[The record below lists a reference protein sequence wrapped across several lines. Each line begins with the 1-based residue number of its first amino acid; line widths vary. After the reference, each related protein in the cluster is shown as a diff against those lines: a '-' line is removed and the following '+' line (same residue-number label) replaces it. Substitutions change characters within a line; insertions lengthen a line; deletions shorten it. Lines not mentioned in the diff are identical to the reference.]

1 MKKGIIIIFSVSIFI
16 AALVFFHSLFGY
28 QERQEQFPP
37 EKHEVEVRLILV
49 DVIVTKDG
57 EFVKDLT
64 QEDFELYEDGKKV
77 PINSF
82 ELVSFEERELKI
94 PEEEPEKE
102 LSAVRTKKLA
112 VMFDAVNSWKREVK
126 IESENI
132 LDQLFSLIKLGHE
145 VMILQLDRRRGLEI
159 LQPFTTRENLIRKAV
174 EKASGTIWKLGY
186 DIATPLDETVE
197 DFAPSRGTGER
208 EDDSLILNPEY
219 YKSMTRLEYLY
230 LEQQKFEKTIG
241 GILASCNMLRNL
253 PGRKSILLI
262 SAGIPDLA
270 PADNLPKIRSGIAG
284 EEVER
289 IRDDKLYGT
298 IQNMRVFDPFNIL
311 KGKTFR
317 DGEEVI
323 KEVIRYANA
332 QNVSLYSLDSDIYV
346 KNIYSG
352 TTAEYYQQYQAEHL
366 RTREQDKIRKV
377 QNLAWLSEDT
387 GAESLRGAKKFDQFR
402 QVMSADLT
410 YYYQLSFYPQRPEAD
425 DKYHKLKVKVNRKG
439 VEERFRKGY
448 TDYSLEEFNKMLLI
462 TAFYNPS
469 VFDQLPFK
477 AEYIPLITKDG
488 KYEPWMNIALP
499 ARDIFIERFI
509 EYAPKV
515 FDLHIWINDKRS
527 GEKSFSGD
535 IKLPFNINPSFMD
548 FVKKVDYLTFHF
560 KGPELSFK
568 HNEYKAVFAL
578 VDPQTNE
585 IGAWESSLD
594 IPDFKKSKDV
604 AVVNCVLG
612 DLTQNPKRA
621 RKSFALSK
629 QDGGLEYGQI
639 KFYPKVTNQF
649 FKQEKASVFTQI
661 YLPQGKEKVQ
671 PEFMIKGEDESI
683 RSVPGELIAESW
695 DKKSKIWSV
704 IFSLD
709 LDPAALGEN
718 SLRIEIAGLGEKIV
732 SSREMQLTILY

>member
-1 MKKGIIIIFSVSIFI
+1 MKKRIALIFS
-16 AALVFFHSLFGY
+16 AALIFFFSLFGF
-28 QERQEQFPP
+28 QEQQEQFPP
-37 EKHEVEVRLILV
+37 ERHEVEVRLILV

-64 QEDFELYEDGKKV
+64 QGDFELYEDGKKV

-94 PEEEPEKE
+94 LEEDPEKKGPV
-102 LSAVRTKKLA
+102 LPKKKLA
-112 VMFDAVNSWKREVK
+112 VIFDAINSWKREVK
-126 IESENI
+126 IESDKI
-132 LDQLFSLIKLGHE
+132 VDQLFSLIKLGHE

-159 LQPFTTRENLIRKAV
+159 IQPFTTREDFIRKAV

-186 DIATPLDETVE
+186 DIAEPIDETVA
-197 DFAPSRGTGER
+197 DFAPSRTTEVAP
-208 EDDSLILNPEY
+208 EDSQLVTNPEY
-219 YKSMTRLEYLY
+219 YKNMTRLEYMY

-262 SAGIPDLA
+262 SAGIPDLSPGDMLA
-270 PADNLPKIRSGIAG
+270 KIRSGIAG

-289 IRDDKLYGT
+289 VRDDKLYST

-311 KGKTFR
+311 QNKTFR

-332 QNVSLYSLDSDIYV
+332 QNVSIYSLDSDIYV

-377 QNLAWLSEDT
+377 QNLSWISEDT

-402 QVMSADLT
+402 QVMSTDLT

-425 DKYHKLKVKVNRKG
+425 DKYHKLKVNVKRKDVNA
-439 VEERFRKGY
+439 RFRKGY

-469 VFDQLPFK
+469 VFKQLPFK
-477 AEYIPLITKDG
+477 AVYVPFITESG

-509 EYAPKV
+509 EYAPKI
-515 FDLHIWINDKRS
+515 FNLHIWISDKRS

-560 KGPELSFK
+560 KGPELPFK
-568 HNEYKAVFAL
+568 HNEYKAVLAL

-585 IGAWESSLD
+585 IGAWESSLLLPD
-594 IPDFKKSKDV
+594 INKSTEA
-604 AVVNCVLG
+604 AVVNCILG
-612 DLTQNPKRA
+612 DLTQNPKMA
-621 RKSFALSK
+621 KKSFALSK
-629 QDGGLEYGQI
+629 EDGGLEYGQI

-649 FKQEKASVFTQI
+649 FKQEKASVFAQI
-661 YLPQGKEKVQ
+661 FLPQGKEKIQ
-671 PEFMIKGEDESI
+671 PEFIIRGEDKSI
-683 RSVPGELIAESW
+683 RYVPGELVAESW
-695 DKKSKIWSV
+695 DKKSKIWDA

-709 LDPAALGEN
+709 FSQAALGEN
-718 SLRIEIAGLGEKIV
+718 SFTIEMAGTGEKAV
-732 SSREMQLTILY
+732 SSREIQLTILY

>member
-1 MKKGIIIIFSVSIFI
+1 MKKRIALIFSAALILFLSIFG
-16 AALVFFHSLFGY
+16 F
-28 QERQEQFPP
+28 QEQQEQFPP

-57 EFVKDLT
+57 EFVKNLA
-64 QEDFELYEDGKKV
+64 QGDFELYEDGKKV

-94 PEEEPEKE
+94 LEEDPEKKGPV
-102 LSAVRTKKLA
+102 LPRKKLT
-112 VMFDAVNSWKREVK
+112 VIFDAINSWKREVK
-126 IESENI
+126 IESETI
-132 LDQLFSLIKLGHE
+132 IDQLFSIIKLGHE

-159 LQPFTTRENLIRKAV
+159 IQPFTTSEVFIRKAV

-186 DIATPLDETVE
+186 DIAEPIDETIKDFTE
-197 DFAPSRGTGER
+197 DFTPHQTAGGR
-208 EDDSLILNPEY
+208 EDDRLVTNPEY
-219 YKSMTRLEYLY
+219 YKNMTRLEYMY

-270 PADNLPKIRSGIAG
+270 PGDMLAKIRSGIAG

-289 IRDDKLYGT
+289 IRDDKLYAT

-317 DGEEVI
+317 DGEEVL

-332 QNVSLYSLDSDIYV
+332 QNVSIYSLDSDIYV

-352 TTAEYYQQYQAEHL
+352 STAEYYQQYQAEHL

-377 QNLAWLSEDT
+377 QNLSWISKDT

-402 QVMSADLT
+402 QVMSRDLT

-425 DKYHKLKVKVNRKG
+425 DKYHKLKVKLKRKG
-439 VEERFRKGY
+439 VKTRFRKGY

-469 VFDQLPFK
+469 VFKQLPFK
-477 AEYIPLITKDG
+477 AEYIPLITKSG
-488 KYEPWMNIALP
+488 KYEPWMNLALP
-499 ARDIFIERFI
+499 AKDIFIERFI
-509 EYAPKV
+509 EYAPKI
-515 FDLHIWINDKRS
+515 FNLHVWISDKRS

-560 KGPELSFK
+560 KGPELPFK
-568 HNEYKAVFAL
+568 HNEYKAILAL

-585 IGAWESSLD
+585 IGAWESSLFLPD
-594 IPDFKKSKDV
+594 IKKSKEA

-612 DLTQNPKRA
+612 DLTQNPKMA
-621 RKSFALSK
+621 KKSFALSK

-661 YLPQGKEKVQ
+661 FLPQGKGKIQ
-671 PEFMIKGEDESI
+671 PEFIIRGKDKSI
-683 RSVPGELIAESW
+683 RYVPGELVAESW
-695 DKKSKIWSV
+695 YKKSKIWNA

-709 LDPAALGEN
+709 FNQAALGEN
-718 SLRIEIAGLGEKIV
+718 SFTIEMAGSEGEVV
-732 SSREMQLTILY
+732 SSREIQLTILY

>member
-1 MKKGIIIIFSVSIFI
+1 MKKRIASIFS
-16 AALVFFHSLFGY
+16 AALIFFFSLFGF
-28 QERQEQFPP
+28 QEQQEQFPP
-37 EKHEVEVRLILV
+37 ERHEVEVRLILV

-64 QEDFELYEDGKKV
+64 QGDFDLYEDGKKV
-77 PINSF
+77 AINSF

-94 PEEEPEKE
+94 LEEDPEKKGPV
-102 LSAVRTKKLA
+102 LPKKKLA
-112 VMFDAVNSWKREVK
+112 VIFDAINSWNREVK
-126 IESENI
+126 IERETI
-132 LDQLFSLIKLGHE
+132 VDQLFSLIKLGHE

-159 LQPFTTRENLIRKAV
+159 IQPFTTREDFIRKAV

-186 DIATPLDETVE
+186 DIAEPIDETVA
-197 DFAPSRGTGER
+197 DFAPSRTTEVAP
-208 EDDSLILNPEY
+208 EDSQLVTNPEY
-219 YKSMTRLEYLY
+219 YKNMTRLEYMY

-262 SAGIPDLA
+262 SAGIPDLS
-270 PADNLPKIRSGIAG
+270 PGDMLPKIRSGTAG

-289 IRDDKLYGT
+289 VRDDKLYST

-311 KGKTFR
+311 NTKTFR

-323 KEVIRYANA
+323 NEVIRYANA

-377 QNLAWLSEDT
+377 QNLSWISEDT
-387 GAESLRGAKKFDQFR
+387 GAESLRGAQKFDQFR
-402 QVMSADLT
+402 QVMSTDLT

-425 DKYHKLKVKVNRKG
+425 DKYHKLKVKVKRKS
-439 VEERFRKGY
+439 VKARFRNGY

-469 VFDQLPFK
+469 VFKQLPFK
-477 AEYIPLITKDG
+477 AVYVPFITESG

-509 EYAPKV
+509 EYAPKI
-515 FDLHIWINDKRS
+515 FNLHIWISDKRS

-560 KGPELSFK
+560 KGPELPFK
-568 HNEYKAVFAL
+568 HNEYKAVLAL

-585 IGAWESSLD
+585 IGAWESSLLLPD
-594 IPDFKKSKDV
+594 INKSKEA
-604 AVVNCVLG
+604 AVVNCILG
-612 DLTQNPKRA
+612 DLTQNPKMA
-621 RKSFALSK
+621 KKSFALSK

-649 FKQEKASVFTQI
+649 FKQEKASVFAQI
-661 YLPQGKEKVQ
+661 FLPQGKGKIQ
-671 PEFMIKGEDESI
+671 PEFIIRGEDKSI
-683 RSVPGELIAESW
+683 RYVPGELVAESW
-695 DKKSKIWSV
+695 DKKSKIWNA

-709 LDPAALGEN
+709 FNLAALGEN
-718 SLRIEIAGLGEKIV
+718 SFTIEMAGTGEKAV
-732 SSREMQLTILY
+732 SSREIQLTILY

>member
-1 MKKGIIIIFSVSIFI
+1 MKKRIALIIS
-16 AALVFFHSLFGY
+16 AALIFFFSLYGF
-28 QERQEQFPP
+28 QKQQEQFPP
-37 EKHEVEVRLILV
+37 ERHEVEVRLILV

-64 QEDFELYEDGKKV
+64 QGDFVLYEDGKKI

-94 PEEEPEKE
+94 LEEDPDKKGP
-102 LSAVRTKKLA
+102 VFPRKKLA
-112 VMFDAVNSWKREVK
+112 VIFDAINSWKREVK
-126 IESENI
+126 IEGDKI
-132 LDQLFSLIKLGHE
+132 VDQLFSIIKLGHE

-159 LQPFTTRENLIRKAV
+159 IQPFTTNENFIRKAV
-174 EKASGTIWKLGY
+174 EKASGAIWRLGY
-186 DIATPLDETVE
+186 DIDQPIDETLPA
-197 DFAPSRGTGER
+197 DFQPSSDAGVR
-208 EDDSLILNPEY
+208 EDDRLVTDSEY
-219 YKSMTRLEYLY
+219 YKNMTRLEYMY

-270 PADNLPKIRSGIAG
+270 PPDMLAKIRSGVAG
-284 EEVER
+284 EEIER
-289 IRDDKLYGT
+289 IRDDKLYST

-311 KGKTFR
+311 KNKTFR

-352 TTAEYYQQYQAEHL
+352 TTAEYYQKYQAEHL

-377 QNLAWLSEDT
+377 QNLSWISQDT

-402 QVMSADLT
+402 QVMSRDLT

-425 DKYHKLKVKVNRKG
+425 DKYHKLKVKLKRKG
-439 VEERFRKGY
+439 VKARFRKGY
-448 TDYSLEEFNKMLLI
+448 TDYSQEESNKMLLI

-469 VFDQLPFK
+469 VFKQLPFK
-477 AEYIPLITKDG
+477 AEYIPLITKSG

-509 EYAPKV
+509 EYAPKI
-515 FDLHIWINDKRS
+515 FNLHIWISDKRS
-527 GEKSFSGD
+527 GEKNFSGD

-560 KGPELSFK
+560 KGPELPFK
-568 HNEYKAVFAL
+568 HNEYKAVLAL

-585 IGAWESSLD
+585 IGAWESSLLLPD
-594 IPDFKKSKDV
+594 IKKSKEA

-612 DLTQNPKRA
+612 DLTQNPKMA
-621 RKSFALSK
+621 KKSFALSK

-661 YLPQGKEKVQ
+661 YLPQGKGKIQ
-671 PEFMIKGEDESI
+671 PEFIIRGEDKSV
-683 RSVPGELIAESW
+683 RYVPGELVVESW
-695 DKKSKIWSV
+695 NKKSKIWSA

-709 LDPAALGEN
+709 FNQAALGEN
-718 SLRIEIAGLGEKIV
+718 SFTIEMAGTGEKVV

>member
-1 MKKGIIIIFSVSIFI
+1 MKKRIASIFI
-16 AALVFFHSLFGY
+16 AALFFFLSLYGF
-28 QERQEQFPP
+28 QEQQKLFPP

-64 QEDFELYEDGKKV
+64 QGDFELYEDGKKV

-94 PEEEPEKE
+94 LEKDPEKKGPV
-102 LSAVRTKKLA
+102 LPKKKLA
-112 VMFDAVNSWKREVK
+112 VIFDAINSWKREIN
-126 IESENI
+126 IESETI
-132 LDQLFSLIKLGHE
+132 VDQLFSLIKLGHE

-159 LQPFTTRENLIRKAV
+159 LQPFTTSEDFIRKAV

-186 DIATPLDETVE
+186 DIAEPIDETVA
-197 DFAPSRGTGER
+197 DFTPSRTTEAER
-208 EDDSLILNPEY
+208 EDSQLIGDPEY
-219 YKSMTRLEYLY
+219 YKNMTRLEYMY

-241 GILASCNMLRNL
+241 GILASCNMLRDL

-262 SAGIPDLA
+262 SAGIPDLS
-270 PADNLPKIRSGIAG
+270 PGDMLPKIRSGIAG

-289 IRDDKLYGT
+289 VRDDKLYAT

-366 RTREQDKIRKV
+366 KTREQDKIRKV
-377 QNLAWLSEDT
+377 QNLSWISEDT

-402 QVMSADLT
+402 QVMSTDLT

-425 DKYHKLKVKVNRKG
+425 DKYHKLKVELKRKG
-439 VEERFRKGY
+439 VKARFRKGY

-469 VFDQLPFK
+469 VFKQLPFK
-477 AEYIPLITKDG
+477 AEYIPLITKAG

-509 EYAPKV
+509 EYAPKI
-515 FDLHIWINDKRS
+515 FNLHIWISDKRS
-527 GEKSFSGD
+527 GEKSFSGN
-535 IKLPFNINPSFMD
+535 IKLPFDINPSFMD

-560 KGPELSFK
+560 KGPELPFK
-568 HNEYKAVFAL
+568 HNEYKAVLAL

-585 IGAWESSLD
+585 IGAWESSLLLPD
-594 IPDFKKSKDV
+594 INKSKEA
-604 AVVNCVLG
+604 AVVNCILG
-612 DLTQNPKRA
+612 DLTQNSKPAK
-621 RKSFALSK
+621 KSFVLSK
-629 QDGGLEYGQI
+629 EDGGLEYGQI

-649 FKQEKASVFTQI
+649 FKQEKASVFAQI
-661 YLPQGKEKVQ
+661 YLPQGKGKIQ
-671 PEFMIKGEDESI
+671 PEFIIRGEDKSI
-683 RSVPGELIAESW
+683 RYVPGELVAESW
-695 DKKSKIWSV
+695 DKKSKIWNA

-709 LDPAALGEN
+709 FNQAALGEN
-718 SLRIEIAGLGEKIV
+718 IFTIEMAGTGEKAV
-732 SSREMQLTILY
+732 SSREIQLTILY

>member
-1 MKKGIIIIFSVSIFI
+1 MKKRIALIFS
-16 AALVFFHSLFGY
+16 AALIFFFSLFGF
-28 QERQEQFPP
+28 QEQQEQFPP
-37 EKHEVEVRLILV
+37 ERHEVEVRLILV

-64 QEDFELYEDGKKV
+64 QGDFDLYEDGKKV
-77 PINSF
+77 AINSF

-94 PEEEPEKE
+94 LEEDPEKKGPV
-102 LSAVRTKKLA
+102 LPKKKLA
-112 VMFDAVNSWKREVK
+112 VIFDAINSWKREVK
-126 IESENI
+126 IESDKI
-132 LDQLFSLIKLGHE
+132 VDQLFSLIKLGHE

-159 LQPFTTRENLIRKAV
+159 IQPFTTREDFIRKAV

-186 DIATPLDETVE
+186 DIAEPIDETVA
-197 DFAPSRGTGER
+197 DFAPSRTTEVAP
-208 EDDSLILNPEY
+208 EDSQLVTNPEY
-219 YKSMTRLEYLY
+219 YKNMTRLEYMY

-262 SAGIPDLA
+262 SAGIPDLS
-270 PADNLPKIRSGIAG
+270 PGDMLPKIRSGTAG

-289 IRDDKLYGT
+289 VRDDKLYST

-311 KGKTFR
+311 NTKTFR

-323 KEVIRYANA
+323 NEVIRYANA

-377 QNLAWLSEDT
+377 QNLSWISEDT
-387 GAESLRGAKKFDQFR
+387 GAESLRGAQKFDQFR
-402 QVMSADLT
+402 QVMSTDLT

-425 DKYHKLKVKVNRKG
+425 DKYHKLKVKVKRKS
-439 VEERFRKGY
+439 VKARFRNGY

-469 VFDQLPFK
+469 VFKQLPFK
-477 AEYIPLITKDG
+477 AVYVPFITESG

-509 EYAPKV
+509 EYAPKI
-515 FDLHIWINDKRS
+515 FNLHIWISDKRS

-560 KGPELSFK
+560 KGPELPFK
-568 HNEYKAVFAL
+568 HNEYKAVLAL

-585 IGAWESSLD
+585 IGAWESSLLLPD
-594 IPDFKKSKDV
+594 INKSTEA
-604 AVVNCVLG
+604 AVVNCILG
-612 DLTQNPKRA
+612 DLTQNPKPA
-621 RKSFALSK
+621 KKSFALSK
-629 QDGGLEYGQI
+629 EDGALEYGQI

-649 FKQEKASVFTQI
+649 FKQEKASVFAQI
-661 YLPQGKEKVQ
+661 FLPQGKEKIQ
-671 PEFMIKGEDESI
+671 PEFIIRGEDKSI
-683 RSVPGELIAESW
+683 RYVPGELVAESW
-695 DKKSKIWSV
+695 DKKSKIWDA

-709 LDPAALGEN
+709 FSQAALGEN
-718 SLRIEIAGLGEKIV
+718 SFTIEMAGTGEKAV
-732 SSREMQLTILY
+732 SSREIQLTILY

>member
-1 MKKGIIIIFSVSIFI
+1 MKKRIASIFS
-16 AALVFFHSLFGY
+16 AALIFFFSLHGF
-28 QERQEQFPP
+28 QKQQEQFPP
-37 EKHEVEVRLILV
+37 ERHEVEVRLILV

-64 QEDFELYEDGKKV
+64 QGDFDLYEDGKKV
-77 PINSF
+77 AINSF

-94 PEEEPEKE
+94 LEEDPEKKGPV
-102 LSAVRTKKLA
+102 LPKKKLA
-112 VMFDAVNSWKREVK
+112 VIFDAINSWKREVK
-126 IESENI
+126 IESDKI
-132 LDQLFSLIKLGHE
+132 VDQLFSLIKLGHE

-159 LQPFTTRENLIRKAV
+159 IQPFTTREDFIRKAV

-186 DIATPLDETVE
+186 DIAEPIDETVA
-197 DFAPSRGTGER
+197 DFAPSRTTEVAP
-208 EDDSLILNPEY
+208 EDLQLVTNPEY
-219 YKSMTRLEYLY
+219 YKNMTRLEYMY

-262 SAGIPDLA
+262 SAGIPDLS
-270 PADNLPKIRSGIAG
+270 PGDMLPKIRSGTAG

-289 IRDDKLYGT
+289 VRDDKLYST

-311 KGKTFR
+311 NTKTFR

-323 KEVIRYANA
+323 NEVIRYANA

-377 QNLAWLSEDT
+377 QNLSWISEDT
-387 GAESLRGAKKFDQFR
+387 GAESLRGAQKFDQFR
-402 QVMSADLT
+402 QVMSTDLT

-425 DKYHKLKVKVNRKG
+425 DKYHKLKVKVKRKS
-439 VEERFRKGY
+439 VKARFRNGY

-469 VFDQLPFK
+469 VFKQLPFK
-477 AEYIPLITKDG
+477 AVYVPFITESG

-509 EYAPKV
+509 EYAPKI
-515 FDLHIWINDKRS
+515 FNLHIWISDKRS

-560 KGPELSFK
+560 KGPELPFK
-568 HNEYKAVFAL
+568 HNEYKAVLAL

-585 IGAWESSLD
+585 IGAWESSLLLPD
-594 IPDFKKSKDV
+594 INKSTEA
-604 AVVNCVLG
+604 AVVNCILG
-612 DLTQNPKRA
+612 DLTQNPKMA
-621 RKSFALSK
+621 KKSFALSK

-649 FKQEKASVFTQI
+649 FKQEKASVFAQI
-661 YLPQGKEKVQ
+661 FLPQGKGKIQ
-671 PEFMIKGEDESI
+671 PEFIIRGEDKSI
-683 RSVPGELIAESW
+683 RYVPGELVAESW
-695 DKKSKIWSV
+695 DKKSKIWNA

-709 LDPAALGEN
+709 FNQASLGEN
-718 SLRIEIAGLGEKIV
+718 SFTIEMAGTGEKAV
-732 SSREMQLTILY
+732 SSREIQLTILY

>member
-1 MKKGIIIIFSVSIFI
+1 MKKRIALIFS
-16 AALVFFHSLFGY
+16 AALIFFFSLFGF
-28 QERQEQFPP
+28 QEQQEQFPP
-37 EKHEVEVRLILV
+37 ERHEVEVRLILV

-64 QEDFELYEDGKKV
+64 QGDFDLYEDGKKV
-77 PINSF
+77 AINSF

-94 PEEEPEKE
+94 LEEDPEKKGPV
-102 LSAVRTKKLA
+102 LPKKKLA
-112 VMFDAVNSWKREVK
+112 VIFDAINSWKREVK
-126 IESENI
+126 IESDKI
-132 LDQLFSLIKLGHE
+132 VDQLFSLIKLGHE

-159 LQPFTTRENLIRKAV
+159 IQPFRTTEVA
-174 EKASGTIWKLGY
+174 
-186 DIATPLDETVE
+186 PE
-197 DFAPSRGTGER
+197 DSQLVT
-208 EDDSLILNPEY
+208 NPEY
-219 YKSMTRLEYLY
+219 YKNMTRLEYMY

-262 SAGIPDLA
+262 SAGIPDLS
-270 PADNLPKIRSGIAG
+270 PGDMLPKIRSGTAG

-289 IRDDKLYGT
+289 VRDDKLYST

-311 KGKTFR
+311 NTKTFR

-323 KEVIRYANA
+323 NEVIRYANA

-377 QNLAWLSEDT
+377 QNLSWISEDT
-387 GAESLRGAKKFDQFR
+387 GAESLRGAQKFDQFR
-402 QVMSADLT
+402 QVMSTDLT

-425 DKYHKLKVKVNRKG
+425 DKYHKLKVKVKRKS
-439 VEERFRKGY
+439 VKARFRNGY

-469 VFDQLPFK
+469 VFKQLPFK
-477 AEYIPLITKDG
+477 AVYVPFITESG

-509 EYAPKV
+509 EYAPKI
-515 FDLHIWINDKRS
+515 FNLHIWISDKRS

-560 KGPELSFK
+560 KGPELPFK
-568 HNEYKAVFAL
+568 HNEYKAVLAL

-585 IGAWESSLD
+585 IGAWESSLLLPD
-594 IPDFKKSKDV
+594 INKSTEA
-604 AVVNCVLG
+604 AVVNCILG
-612 DLTQNPKRA
+612 DLTQNPKPA
-621 RKSFALSK
+621 KKSFALSK
-629 QDGGLEYGQI
+629 EDGALEYGQI

-649 FKQEKASVFTQI
+649 FKQEKASVFAQI
-661 YLPQGKEKVQ
+661 FLPQGKEKIQ
-671 PEFMIKGEDESI
+671 PEFIIRGEDKSI
-683 RSVPGELIAESW
+683 RYVPGELVAESW
-695 DKKSKIWSV
+695 DKKSKIWDA

-709 LDPAALGEN
+709 FSQAALGEN
-718 SLRIEIAGLGEKIV
+718 SFTIEMAGTGEKAV
-732 SSREMQLTILY
+732 SSREIQLTILY

>member
-1 MKKGIIIIFSVSIFI
+1 MKKRIALIFS
-16 AALVFFHSLFGY
+16 AALIFFFSLFGF
-28 QERQEQFPP
+28 QEQQEQFPP
-37 EKHEVEVRLILV
+37 ERHEVEVRLILV

-64 QEDFELYEDGKKV
+64 QGDFDLYEDGKKV
-77 PINSF
+77 AINSF

-94 PEEEPEKE
+94 LEEDPEKKGPV
-102 LSAVRTKKLA
+102 LPKKKLA
-112 VMFDAVNSWKREVK
+112 VIFDAINSWKREVK
-126 IESENI
+126 IESDKI
-132 LDQLFSLIKLGHE
+132 VDQLFSLIKLGHE

-159 LQPFTTRENLIRKAV
+159 IQPFTTREDFIRKAV

-186 DIATPLDETVE
+186 DIAEPIDETVA
-197 DFAPSRGTGER
+197 DFAPSRTTEVAPEDSQLVTG
-208 EDDSLILNPEY
+208 PEY
-219 YKSMTRLEYLY
+219 YKNMTRLEYMY

-262 SAGIPDLA
+262 SAGIPDLS
-270 PADNLPKIRSGIAG
+270 PGDMLPKIRSGTAG

-289 IRDDKLYGT
+289 VRDDKLYST

-311 KGKTFR
+311 NTKTFR

-323 KEVIRYANA
+323 NEVIRYANA

-377 QNLAWLSEDT
+377 QNLSWISEDT
-387 GAESLRGAKKFDQFR
+387 GAESLRGAQKFDQFR
-402 QVMSADLT
+402 QVMSTDLT

-425 DKYHKLKVKVNRKG
+425 DKYHKLKVKVKRKS
-439 VEERFRKGY
+439 VKARFRNGY

-469 VFDQLPFK
+469 VFKQLPFK
-477 AEYIPLITKDG
+477 AVYVPFITESG

-509 EYAPKV
+509 EYAPKI
-515 FDLHIWINDKRS
+515 FNLHIWISDKRS

-560 KGPELSFK
+560 KGPELPFK
-568 HNEYKAVFAL
+568 HNEYKAVLAL

-585 IGAWESSLD
+585 IGAWESSLLLPD
-594 IPDFKKSKDV
+594 INKSKEA
-604 AVVNCVLG
+604 AVVNCILG
-612 DLTQNPKRA
+612 DLTQNPKTA
-621 RKSFALSK
+621 KKSFALSK

-649 FKQEKASVFTQI
+649 FKQEKASVFAQI
-661 YLPQGKEKVQ
+661 FLPQGKGKIQ
-671 PEFMIKGEDESI
+671 PEFIIRGEDKSI
-683 RSVPGELIAESW
+683 RYVPGELVAESW
-695 DKKSKIWSV
+695 DKKSKIWNA

-709 LDPAALGEN
+709 FNQAALGEN
-718 SLRIEIAGLGEKIV
+718 SFTIEMAGTGEKAV
-732 SSREMQLTILY
+732 SSREIQLTILY

>member
-1 MKKGIIIIFSVSIFI
+1 MEGKMKKRIALIFS
-16 AALVFFHSLFGY
+16 AALILFFSLYGFKE
-28 QERQEQFPP
+28 QQEQFPP

-64 QEDFELYEDGKKV
+64 QGDFELYEDGKKV

-82 ELVSFEERELKI
+82 DLVSFEERELKI
-94 PEEEPEKE
+94 LEEDPEKKG
-102 LSAVRTKKLA
+102 AVLPKKKLA
-112 VMFDAVNSWKREVK
+112 VIFDAINSWKREVK
-126 IESENI
+126 IESETI
-132 LDQLFSLIKLGHE
+132 VDQLFSIIKLGHE

-159 LQPFTTRENLIRKAV
+159 LQPFTTNEDFIRTAV

-186 DIATPLDETVE
+186 DIAEPIDETIPE
-197 DFAPSRGTGER
+197 DFQPTGFVAR
-208 EDDSLILNPEY
+208 EDVKLVTNPEY
-219 YKSMTRLEYLY
+219 YKSLTRLEYMY

-270 PADNLPKIRSGIAG
+270 PADMFAKIRSGIAG
-284 EEVER
+284 EEVEK
-289 IRDDKLYGT
+289 IRDDKLYAT

-332 QNVSLYSLDSDIYV
+332 QNVSIYSLDSDIYV

-377 QNLAWLSEDT
+377 QNLSWLSQDT

-402 QVMSADLT
+402 QVMSRDLT

-425 DKYHKLKVKVNRKG
+425 DKYHKLKVKLKRKG
-439 VEERFRKGY
+439 VKTRFRKGY

-469 VFDQLPFK
+469 VFKQLPFK
-477 AEYIPLITKDG
+477 AEYIPLITKSG

-509 EYAPKV
+509 EYAPKI
-515 FDLHIWINDKRS
+515 FNLHIWISDKRS

-560 KGPELSFK
+560 KGPELPFK
-568 HNEYKAVFAL
+568 HNEYKATLAL

-585 IGAWESSLD
+585 IGAWESSLILPD
-594 IPDFKKSKDV
+594 IKKSKEG

-612 DLTQNPKRA
+612 DLTQNPKMA
-621 RKSFALSK
+621 KKSFALSK

-649 FKQEKASVFTQI
+649 FKQEKASVFAQI
-661 YLPQGKEKVQ
+661 FLPQGKGKIQ
-671 PEFMIKGEDESI
+671 PEFIIRGKDKSI
-683 RSVPGELIAESW
+683 RYVPGELVAESW
-695 DKKSKIWSV
+695 DKKSKIWSA

-709 LDPAALGEN
+709 FNQAALGEN
-718 SLRIEIAGLGEKIV
+718 SFTIEMAGTGEKVV
-732 SSREMQLTILY
+732 SSREIQLNILY

>member
-1 MKKGIIIIFSVSIFI
+1 MKKRIVLIFI
-16 AALVFFHSLFGY
+16 AALIFFFSLYGF
-28 QERQEQFPP
+28 QKQQEQFPP
-37 EKHEVEVRLILV
+37 ERHEVEVRLILV

-57 EFVKDLT
+57 EFVKDLA
-64 QEDFELYEDGKKV
+64 QGDFELYEDGKKV

-82 ELVSFEERELKI
+82 ELVSFEKRELKI
-94 PEEEPEKE
+94 VEEEPEKKGPV
-102 LSAVRTKKLA
+102 LPRKKLA
-112 VMFDAVNSWKREVK
+112 VIFDAINSWKREVK
-126 IESENI
+126 IESETI
-132 LDQLFSLIKLGHE
+132 VDQLFSLIKLGHE

-159 LQPFTTRENLIRKAV
+159 LQPFTTSEDFIRKAV
-174 EKASGTIWKLGY
+174 EKASGTIWRLGY
-186 DIATPLDETVE
+186 DIAQPIDETVA
-197 DFAPSRGTGER
+197 DFTPSRTTEAER
-208 EDDSLILNPEY
+208 EDSQLIGDPEY
-219 YKSMTRLEYLY
+219 YKNMTRLEYMY

-270 PADNLPKIRSGIAG
+270 PSDMLAKIRSGIAG

-289 IRDDKLYGT
+289 VRDDKLYAT

-311 KGKTFR
+311 KNKTFR

-332 QNVSLYSLDSDIYV
+332 QNVSIYSLDSDIYV
-346 KNIYSG
+346 KHIYSG

-377 QNLAWLSEDT
+377 QNLSWISQDT

-402 QVMSADLT
+402 QVMSTDLT
-410 YYYQLSFYPQRPEAD
+410 YYYQLSFYPQRPDAD
-425 DKYHKLKVKVNRKG
+425 DKYHKLKVKVKRKG
-439 VEERFRKGY
+439 VKTRFRKGY

-469 VFDQLPFK
+469 VFKQLPFK
-477 AEYIPLITKDG
+477 AEYIPLITKSG

-509 EYAPKV
+509 EYAPKI
-515 FDLHIWINDKRS
+515 FNLHIWISDKRS

-560 KGPELSFK
+560 KGPELPFK
-568 HNEYKAVFAL
+568 HNEYKAVLAL

-585 IGAWESSLD
+585 IGAWESSLLLPD
-594 IPDFKKSKDV
+594 IKKSKEA

-612 DLTQNPKRA
+612 DLTQNPKMA
-621 RKSFALSK
+621 KKSFALSK

-639 KFYPKVTNQF
+639 KFYPKITNQF
-649 FKQEKASVFTQI
+649 FKQEKASVFMQI
-661 YLPQGKEKVQ
+661 YLPQGKGKIQ
-671 PEFMIKGEDESI
+671 PEFIIIGEDKSI
-683 RSVPGELIAESW
+683 RYVPGELVAESW
-695 DKKSKIWSV
+695 DKKSKIWSA

-709 LDPAALGEN
+709 FNQAALGEN
-718 SLRIEIAGLGEKIV
+718 SFTIEMAGTGEKVV
-732 SSREMQLTILY
+732 SSREIQLTILY

>member
-1 MKKGIIIIFSVSIFI
+1 MKKGIASIFI
-16 AALVFFHSLFGY
+16 AAFIFFFSLYGF
-28 QERQEQFPP
+28 QEQQEQFPP
-37 EKHEVEVRLILV
+37 EKYEVEVRLILV

-94 PEEEPEKE
+94 LEEPEEKRSV
-102 LSAVRTKKLA
+102 LPKKKLA
-112 VMFDAVNSWKREVK
+112 VIFDAINSWKREVK
-126 IESENI
+126 IESEKI
-132 LDQLFSLIKLGHE
+132 VDQLFSLIKLGHE

-159 LQPFTTRENLIRKAV
+159 LQPFTTSEAFIRKAV

-186 DIATPLDETVE
+186 DIAEPIDETTR
-197 DFAPSRGTGER
+197 DFTPSRGTGGR
-208 EDDSLILNPEY
+208 EDDRLVSDAEY
-219 YKSMTRLEYLY
+219 YKNMTRLEYLY

-262 SAGIPDLA
+262 SAGIPDLS
-270 PADNLPKIRSGIAG
+270 PGDMLPKIRSGIAG
-284 EEVER
+284 EEIER
-289 IRDDKLYGT
+289 VRDDKLYAS

-366 RTREQDKIRKV
+366 KTREQDKIRKV

-387 GAESLRGAKKFDQFR
+387 GAESLRGAKKFDQFL
-402 QVMSADLT
+402 QVMSTDLT

-425 DKYHKLKVKVNRKG
+425 DKYHKLKVKVKRKG
-439 VEERFRKGY
+439 VDARFRKGY

-462 TAFYNPS
+462 TAYYNPS
-469 VFDQLPFK
+469 VFEQLPFK
-477 AEYIPLITKDG
+477 GEYVPFITKAG

-509 EYAPKV
+509 EHAPKI
-515 FDLHIWINDKRS
+515 FDLHIWISDKRS

-560 KGPELSFK
+560 KGPELPFK
-568 HNEYKAVFAL
+568 HNEYKAVLAL

-585 IGAWESSLD
+585 IGAWESSLA
-594 IPDFKKSKDV
+594 IPDFRKSKEA

-612 DLTQNPKRA
+612 DLTQNPKPA

-629 QDGGLEYGQI
+629 QDGGLEYGPI

-649 FKQEKASVFTQI
+649 FKQEKASVFAQI
-661 YLPQGKEKVQ
+661 YLPQGKEDIQ
-671 PEFMIKGEDESI
+671 PEFIIRSEDKSI
-683 RSVPGELIAESW
+683 RYVPGELVAESW
-695 DKKSKIWSV
+695 DKKSKIWSA

-709 LDPAALGEN
+709 FNQATLGEN
-718 SLRIEIAGLGEKIV
+718 IFRIEMAGTGEKVV
-732 SSREMQLTILY
+732 SSREIELTILY